1 MTRTRI
7 LLALWL
13 TAFLHPAHAQTATVS
28 GEAVDSTPDCY
39 RGTAIFLPDAAS
51 YQACVDA
58 AAADALTRKASSN
71 YSARTNSTF
80 TVTYTPPLPP
90 PDVRTWVRI
99 GPEKTSGG
107 VIQSY
112 TLAAPALVRF
122 GVGQKWVE
130 KALPAGRF
138 QCSTSTFGD
147 PAPGL
152 VKACD
157 REEVGPVPPVDPPV
171 VVPPVEP
178 PVVVPP
184 TTGGVPA
191 RGEFSAYP
199 SIGPITLQSN
209 AVLRHVRVSGPG
221 NCVSIAPGATN
232 VLIEEV
238 EIGPCGDTSDNSLG
252 VRIGTGARDITI
264 RRTDTHHVSGCL
276 YSDAGVNPVVYDRNR
291 CTSIRGPNDRRQA
304 SRGQMV
310 QLNGV
315 RGGAKGSK
323 ITCNV
328 SDQTGTDHAVEDHIN
343 LYNSAGLP
351 NDRTEV
357 AYNRLR
363 GGHPTSN
370 SGSGIMTGDGSLGG
384 HIWAHHNTIVNVR
397 NVGIGVAG
405 GVDVLVENNRI
416 FMRMPEAQFVNQGIY
431 VWSQGG
437 GTCSGHTV
445 RNNRVNTSSGSFWN
459 GGNCG
464 PVELAGNVYGDTSLT
479 AAIFDE
485 VPAECR

>member
-7 LLALWL
+7 LLAIWL
-13 TAFLHPAHAQTATVS
+13 AAFLHPGHAQTTTVS
-28 GEAVDSTPDCY
+28 GEVIDTTPDCY

-58 AAADALTRKASSN
+58 AAADALSRKASAN
-71 YSARTNSTF
+71 YSARTNSAF
-80 TVTYTPPLPP
+80 TVTYTPPPPP

-99 GPEKTSGG
+99 GPEKA
-107 VIQSY
+107 SY

-122 GVGQKWVE
+122 GVGTTWVE

-138 QCSTSTFGD
+138 LCGTNTFGD
-147 PAPGL
+147 PSPGAAK
-152 VKACD
+152 VCD
-157 REEVGPVPPVDPPV
+157 REEVGPVIPPVD
-171 VVPPVEP
+171 PPVEP

-184 TTGGVPA
+184 TSGGVPA
-191 RGEFSAYP
+191 RGEFAAYP
-199 SIGPITLQSN
+199 SIGPVTLQSN
-209 AVLRHVRVSGPG
+209 SVLRHVRVSGPG

-328 SDQTGTDHAVEDHIN
+328 SDQTGADHAVEDHIN

-416 FMRMPEAQFVNQGIY
+416 FMRMPDAQYVNQGMY

-437 GTCSGHTV
+437 GTCSGHAV
-445 RNNRVNTSSGSFWN
+445 KNNRVNTSSGSFWN

-464 PVELAGNVYGDTSLT
+464 PVELAGNVFGDASLT

-485 VPAECR
+485 VPAQCR

>member
-1 MTRTRI
+1 MTRI
-7 LLALWL
+7 LLAICLA
-13 TAFLHPAHAQTATVS
+13 AFLHPAQAQIGDCTVHAGAGTGKALATVPANGNS
-28 GEAVDSTPDCY
+28 IEACAK
-39 RGTAIFLPDAAS
+39 AIPKPGQYTLK
-51 YQACVDA
+51 V
-58 AAADALTRKASSN
+58 KATKL
-71 YSARTNSTF
+71 AEPPI
-80 TVTYTPPLPP
+80 VTPPA
-90 PDVRTWVRI
+90 VTWVLV
-99 GPEKTSGG
+99 GPEKNA
-107 VIQSY
+107 Y
-112 TLAAPALVRF
+112 TLPGRYRVRF
-122 GVGQKWVE
+122 GDGSKAWVVRVIE
-130 KALPAGRF
+130 GAF
-138 QCSTSTFGD
+138 VCNTNTFGD
-147 PAPGL
+147 PSPGAQ
-152 VKACD
+152 KRCE
-157 REEVGPVPPVDPPV
+157 RESVTTTDALSGTEAPPVDPGASQPTT
-171 VVPPVEP
+171 P

-191 RGEFSAYP
+191 RGEFAAYP
-199 SIGPITLQSN
+199 SIGPVTLQSN
-209 AVLRHVRVSGPG
+209 SVLRHVRVSGPG

-328 SDQTGTDHAVEDHIN
+328 SDQTGADHAVEDHIN

-416 FMRMPEAQFVNQGIY
+416 FMRMPDAQYVNQGMY

-437 GTCSGHTV
+437 GTCSGHAV
-445 RNNRVNTSSGSFWN
+445 KNNRVNTSSGSFWN

-464 PVELAGNVYGDTSLT
+464 PVELVGNVYGDASLT